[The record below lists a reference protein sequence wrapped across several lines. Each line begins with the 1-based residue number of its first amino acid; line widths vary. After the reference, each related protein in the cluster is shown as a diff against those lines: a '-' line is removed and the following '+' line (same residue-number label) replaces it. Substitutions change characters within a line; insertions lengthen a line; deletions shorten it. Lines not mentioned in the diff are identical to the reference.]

1 MFGSRFF
8 VADGEFVLN
17 EIDNWNRGGLVAKA
31 LFGRC
36 WCWNVY
42 WEVIVFVFRSII
54 SKVKSHLIEYHE
66 NKILIRVCE
75 LCYRRLNLL
84 LIAVQVSKSNGGQ
97 QLLINPGSH
106 VKLKPGCLGFFIAE
120 SAKEVKRANVWC
132 ARCHANVTDPEDI
145 RRCGCPHNV
154 KVNATSHLDPHEVN

>member
-1 MFGSRFF
+1 M
-8 VADGEFVLN
+8 
-17 EIDNWNRGGLVAKA
+17 
-31 LFGRC
+31 
-36 WCWNVY
+36 
-42 WEVIVFVFRSII
+42 
-54 SKVKSHLIEYHE
+54 
-66 NKILIRVCE
+66 CE

-154 KVNATSHLDPHEVN
+154 KVNATSHLDPHEVSPFVLYTICLTSFNSYNYTELSNSSLSNQVPYN

>member
-17 EIDNWNRGGLVAKA
+17 EIDNRNWGGLVAKA

-42 WEVIVFVFRSII
+42 WKVILFVFRSII
-54 SKVKSHLIEYHE
+54 SKVKSHLIEYHV

>member
-1 MFGSRFF
+1 M
-8 VADGEFVLN
+8 
-17 EIDNWNRGGLVAKA
+17 
-31 LFGRC
+31 
-36 WCWNVY
+36 
-42 WEVIVFVFRSII
+42 
-54 SKVKSHLIEYHE
+54 KSHLIDYHV

-154 KVNATSHLDPHEVN
+154 KVNATSHMDPHEVNQPLLSFFMLSYPCY

>member
-1 MFGSRFF
+1 MAESLFTH
-8 VADGEFVLN
+8 
-17 EIDNWNRGGLVAKA
+17 EIL
-31 LFGRC
+31 
-36 WCWNVY
+36 
-42 WEVIVFVFRSII
+42 
-54 SKVKSHLIEYHE
+54 
-66 NKILIRVCE
+66 RVCE

-132 ARCHANVTDPEDI
+132 ARCHANTSDPEDI

-154 KVNATSHLDPHEVN
+154 KVNATSHLDPQEVLTPKPNYDNPQYSSFAIDRPLD